1 MPTALDLP
9 GHSSPHLKAGDA
21 TIEAFRWL
29 LILGFPASVAAA
41 RLMPE
46 VFSDALDET
55 IDVAWRVTRNQFGQ
69 KRLT

>member
-1 MPTALDLP
+1 MTTAMNFSDHSPPDLE
-9 GHSSPHLKAGDA
+9 AGDA

-46 VFSDALDET
+46 VFSDALDEA
-55 IDVAWRVTRNQFGQ
+55 IDVARRMTRNPFG
-69 KRLT
+69 RNF